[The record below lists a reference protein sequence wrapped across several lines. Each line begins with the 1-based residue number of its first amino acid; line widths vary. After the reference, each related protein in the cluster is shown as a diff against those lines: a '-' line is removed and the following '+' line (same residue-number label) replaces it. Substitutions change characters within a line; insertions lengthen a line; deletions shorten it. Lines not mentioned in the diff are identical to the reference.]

1 MLQFQKVL
9 GSRVL
14 SDNFGTL
21 IPSKEELGSSDFTS
35 LNMHMEQFEGA
46 RKPAKPEKLSITVG
60 KLEEI
65 SYGMTK
71 AIFSGKS
78 LQDYNESLVKNGLSQ
93 GQLEIAGLAVSSML
107 EIAATSKGQSLADM
121 TGKLKEKSSLT
132 NEAVHAVAS
141 GFFKAAQE
149 EPKKRESVSIMK
161 IFVSVA
167 FLLLIFWLLFN

>member
-1 MLQFQKVL
+1 M
-9 GSRVL
+9 
-14 SDNFGTL
+14 
-21 IPSKEELGSSDFTS
+21 GSSDFTS

-107 EIAATSKGQSLADM
+107 EIAATSNGQSLADM
-121 TGKLKEKSSLT
+121 TVKLKEKSSLT
-132 NEAVHAVAS
+132 NEAAHAVAN
-141 GFFKAAQE
+141 GFFKAAKE
-149 EPKKRESVSIMK
+149 EPGKNATSSKKLIILPVAVLFVLYF
-161 IFVSVA
+161 IFR
-167 FLLLIFWLLFN
+167 